1 MSEGRQPPN
10 NPQTAAHAI
19 SSETIGIFLQL
30 VRRTCTAIQCWRRR
44 KMMVSKP

>member
-19 SSETIGIFLQL
+19 SSEIGDFVQL
-30 VRRTCTAIQCWRRR
+30 VPRTGCAIQCWRRK